1 VRFVR
6 AARRVNEKDEA
17 ARRLLDADFDANR
30 ELLLHDAPADVHP
43 TLDEVTDRDPPA
55 LPAHAN
61 VKSEDSEGLTIE
73 TDAPADGF
81 LLLADTYYPGWRAEV
96 DGTPA
101 PIYRANVYVRAV
113 PLPKGRHEVRFTYDP
128 PGVRLGVRTT
138 LVAGSLLLLWMAAAG
153 VYLSRS
159 TRR

>member
-1 VRFVR
+1 MR
-6 AARRVNEKDEA
+6 AARRVNQEDEA
-17 ARRLLDADFDANR
+17 ARRLLDADFDGNR

-43 TLDEVTDRDPPA
+43 TLNEVVDRDPPA
-55 LPAHAN
+55 SAAHVA
-61 VKSEDSEGLTIE
+61 VTSEDSEGLTIE

-101 PIYRANVYVRAV
+101 PIYRANLSVRAV

-138 LVAGSLLLLWMAAAG
+138 LVAASFLLLWLAVAG
-153 VYLSRS
+153 YLSRS
-159 TRR
+159 PRR